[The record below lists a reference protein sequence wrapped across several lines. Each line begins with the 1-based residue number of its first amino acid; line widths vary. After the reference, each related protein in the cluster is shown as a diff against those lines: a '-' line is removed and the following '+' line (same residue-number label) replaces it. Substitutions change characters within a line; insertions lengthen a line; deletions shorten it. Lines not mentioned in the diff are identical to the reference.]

1 MLRTKKITKKGAAG
15 SLYVLSSL
23 QRGKPNAYH
32 AHKTQQNA
40 DGQNDTDGF
49 FHSLSLALL
58 SDPAKYLPL
67 LDFITEIPV
76 MQLKLLFSFRSGN
89 LG

>member
-1 MLRTKKITKKGAAG
+1 MLQTMLKTKKDNKKGG
-15 SLYVLSSL
+15 FSPPFYVSVLL

-32 AHKTQQNA
+32 AHKTQHDA

-58 SDPAKYLPL
+58 SDPAKYLPML
-67 LDFITEIPV
+67 NFIT
-76 MQLKLLFSFRSGN
+76 
-89 LG
+89 

>member
-1 MLRTKKITKKGAAG
+1 MPPFYVSV
-15 SLYVLSSL
+15 SLK
-23 QRGKPNAYH
+23 RGKPNAYH

-58 SDPAKYLPL
+58 SDVAKYLPIL
-67 LDFITEIPV
+67 NFITEILL
-76 MQLKLLFSFRSGN
+76 MQPKLLFSFWSGKFEI
-89 LG
+89 G

>member
-1 MLRTKKITKKGAAG
+1 MP
-15 SLYVLSSL
+15 SFYVLVLL

-58 SDPAKYLPL
+58 LDPAKYLPVW
-67 LDFITEIPV
+67 DFITEISV
-76 MQLKLLFSFRSGN
+76 MQLKLSFSFLSGKFE
-89 LG
+89 GE